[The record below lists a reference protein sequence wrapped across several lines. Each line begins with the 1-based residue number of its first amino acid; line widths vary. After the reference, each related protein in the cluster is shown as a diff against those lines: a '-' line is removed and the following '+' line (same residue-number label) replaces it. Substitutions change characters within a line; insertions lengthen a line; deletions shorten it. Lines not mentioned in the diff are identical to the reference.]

1 MDVMLFYFGVQKNVA
16 AFSHLSQHAKQQEDK
31 FATQNKCC
39 KREGEVMREKADS
52 ELVRRQNRRLVLDA
66 LREKGPLARIE
77 VGRHTGLSPASITS
91 IISQMI
97 TDGILQELGDVGQPA
112 GPMRRGRPLTRIGI
126 NPRAAHVVAVK
137 ISISGMEMALADARG
152 VILNRQA
159 SRLATYEASPVS
171 FGPAVAAELAGFLHK
186 SRISSRRVARIG
198 VAIQGVADSKRG
210 TIVWSPAF
218 ASRNMPLVQP
228 LQQALGIPCAI
239 ANDANMIAEGLIGM
253 DRRRYGGTTAM
264 LFMGYGVGM
273 GLVIDGRV
281 YHGPTGAAAEFGHM
295 NHLPG
300 GLPCRCGRRG
310 CVEAY
315 AADYGILRLA
325 GGDAVNVQPT
335 FTAVPEE
342 AMLSLEAR
350 ARAGDPMARKA
361 YETAGQA
368 IGYGLSR
375 LIALLNPGRIVLAG
389 PGTRAIDLIEAPLRQ
404 AIEDGVV
411 DELRRNVE
419 IETVPIGTDMII
431 KGTIDSAL
439 RTVDQEV
446 FAIGPMTR
454 RPQLVEESA

>member
-1 MDVMLFYFGVQKNVA
+1 
-16 AFSHLSQHAKQQEDK
+16 
-31 FATQNKCC
+31 
-39 KREGEVMREKADS
+39 MREKADS

-77 VGRHTGLSPASITS
+77 VGRHTGLSPASMTS

-97 TDGILQELGDVGQPA
+97 ADGILHELTDTSAAPI
-112 GPMRRGRPLTRIGI
+112 PMRRGRPLTQIGI
-126 NPRAAHVVAVK
+126 NPKATHVVAVK

-159 SRLATYEASPVS
+159 SRIATYEAEPAS
-171 FGPAVAAELAGFLHK
+171 FGAAVAAEITGFLAK
-186 SRISSRRVARIG
+186 SRVSGRRVARVG
-198 VAIQGVADSKRG
+198 VAIQGVADSKAG
-210 TIVWSPAF
+210 TVVWSPAF
-218 ASRNMPLVQP
+218 RRRNIPVVHP
-228 LQQALGIPCAI
+228 LQKALGIPCSI
-239 ANDANMIAEGLIGM
+239 SNDANMIAQGMIGM
-253 DRRRYGGTTAM
+253 DRKRYGGTTAM

-295 NHLPG
+295 NHLPDG
-300 GLPCRCGRRG
+300 PLCRCGRRG

-325 GGDAVNVQPT
+325 RGRAGDAPPT
-335 FTAVPEE
+335 FSAIPEE
-342 AMLSLEAR
+342 DMTALETR
-350 ARAGDPMARKA
+350 ARAGEAGAREAYAMAG
-361 YETAGQA
+361 EA
-368 IGYGLSR
+368 IGYGLAR

-389 PGTRAIDLIEAPLRQ
+389 PGTRAIDLIEPQLRRS
-404 AIEDGVV
+404 IEAGVV

-439 RTVDQEV
+439 ATVDQEI
-446 FAIGPMTR
+446 FAQGPVAQRLTLM
-454 RPQLVEESA
+454 EETA